1 VDSRKRPFDAGHG
14 LWPWAVAQ
22 GRPEQAKRVEGRP
35 LKILHVDP
43 ERLWGGGERQVVGLL
58 NYLSRWGHASHLLCL
73 PDGALAREAR
83 AIGTTVY
90 PLKLVNDLDLRP
102 VLRVRR
108 LIRDQRYDVV
118 HFHTKRAHALCA
130 WLGGARR
137 GSKRVVTRR
146 MDYPMRRGCYDR
158 YLYNRAVDGVIA
170 ISQRIAAL
178 LVAGG
183 VDEAKIRVIYSGVDP
198 EPFENIPPSTG
209 DGSAVVIG
217 TVAALEERKGHRFLL
232 EAAVKLKR
240 QGHRLRYRIAGDG
253 SEKESLKNLARALGI
268 EEEVEFLGFVS
279 DVPAFLSSIDV
290 FVLPSLFEG
299 LGVAALEA
307 MAAAKPVVA
316 TNVGGLGEIV
326 AHEKTGLLA
335 PPADSS
341 SLARAIAE
349 MVSRRDRMREMG
361 KNGRARVREH
371 FTMEQMAKKN
381 ESYYYE
387 LLEDRAT
394 NRVQAGR

>member
-1 VDSRKRPFDAGHG
+1 MDSRK
-14 LWPWAVAQ
+14 
-22 GRPEQAKRVEGRP
+22 RP

-58 NYLSRWGHASHLLCL
+58 GYLSRRGHANHLLCH
-73 PDGALAREAR
+73 PDGPLAREAR
-83 AIGTTVY
+83 KIGTTIH
-90 PLKLVNDLDLRP
+90 PLGLVNDLDLRP

-108 LIRDQRYDVV
+108 LIRDERYDVI
-118 HFHTKRAHALCA
+118 HFHTKRAHALAA

-137 GSKRVVTRR
+137 GSTRVVTRR
-146 MDYPMRRGCYDR
+146 MDYPIRRGWYDR

-170 ISQRIAAL
+170 ISDGIAAL
-178 LVAGG
+178 LVEGG
-183 VDEAKIRVIYSGVDP
+183 VGREKIRVIYSGVDP
-198 EPFENIPPSTG
+198 EPFEKIAPPAG
-209 DGSAVVIG
+209 AGVVIG
-217 TVAALEERKGHRFLL
+217 TVAVLEERKGHRFLL
-232 EAAVKLKR
+232 EAAAELKR
-240 QGHRLRYRIAGDG
+240 QGRPMKYRIAGDG
-253 SEKESLKNLARALGI
+253 SEKENLKTLARSLGL

-316 TNVGGLGEIV
+316 TNVGGLRELV
-326 AHEKTGLLA
+326 ADRTTGVLV

-341 SLARAIAE
+341 ALARAIAE
-349 MVSRRDRMREMG
+349 LVSERERMREMG
-361 KNGRARVREH
+361 ESGRARVREH
-371 FTMEQMAKKN
+371 FTMEGMAQKS

-387 LLEDRAT
+387 LLEGRAA
-394 NRVQAGR
+394 NKVQAGR